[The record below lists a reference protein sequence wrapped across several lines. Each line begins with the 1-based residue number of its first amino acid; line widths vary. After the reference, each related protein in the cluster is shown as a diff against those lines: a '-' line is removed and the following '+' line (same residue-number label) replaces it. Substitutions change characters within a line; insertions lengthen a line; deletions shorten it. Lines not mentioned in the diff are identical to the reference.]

1 MMTSSLAKGDA
12 TPISLNLFKGV
23 LMMHCP
29 LCGHV
34 AHTRSSRYLSE
45 STKERYHQCRN
56 INCSC
61 TFATHESVARVIV
74 KPGDDIVPAQ
84 PHPPENQHK
93 QSAAAL

>member
-1 MMTSSLAKGDA
+1 
-12 TPISLNLFKGV
+12 
-23 LMMHCP
+23 MMHCP

-74 KPGDDIVPAQ
+74 KPGDDIARRSRTRRRISINKA
-84 PHPPENQHK
+84 PPRCNAKSLLMQ
-93 QSAAAL
+93 AF

>member
-1 MMTSSLAKGDA
+1 
-12 TPISLNLFKGV
+12 
-23 LMMHCP
+23 MMHCP

-74 KPGDDIVPAQ
+74 KPGDDIAPAQ

>member
-1 MMTSSLAKGDA
+1 
-12 TPISLNLFKGV
+12 
-23 LMMHCP
+23 MMHCP

-74 KPGDDIVPAQ
+74 KPGDDIVLAQ

>member
-1 MMTSSLAKGDA
+1 
-12 TPISLNLFKGV
+12 
-23 LMMHCP
+23 MMHCP

-61 TFATHESVARVIV
+61 TFATHESVARVITRRRV
-74 KPGDDIVPAQ
+74 SINKAPRRYNAKSLLMQ
-84 PHPPENQHK
+84 
-93 QSAAAL
+93 ALLCWRRADKISQM